1 MYLIYNILISFYGV
15 IVKLVSLFN
24 PKAKQWVD
32 GRKNL
37 LQSISE
43 NINPNDK
50 PIWFHAASL
59 GEFEQGRPIIEEVKK
74 QYPNKKILLTFY
86 SPSGYEVRKDYDGAD
101 WIYYLPLDTKSN
113 SDKFVELVNPCMAI
127 FIKYEFWPNIIKSLH
142 KAKVKT
148 IVISAIFRE
157 DQIFFKSYGG
167 WMRKSLMKFSKF
179 FVQDDNSVKLLK
191 SIGINSVEKSG
202 DTRFDRV
209 MDILK
214 NDNTV
219 DFIEEFKADKKLL
232 VCGSTWPDDDKIL
245 IDYINN
251 KSDDVKV
258 VLAPHNINADY
269 NKKLS
274 EKINKTIVLFSDMQG
289 KDLSKYDIFILDTV
303 GLLTKVYSYADVA
316 YVGGGFGKEGIH
328 NILEPAVFSIPVIT
342 GPIFHQFKEAVD
354 LNEKGGMIV
363 VNNAEEFKSEMGDF
377 YAGKNLEVGKIAFNY
392 IKENSGA
399 QDLILKYISE
409 ILNHKGH

>member
-1 MYLIYNILISFYGV
+1 MYLIYNLLISLYGGV
-15 IVKLVSLFN
+15 VKLVALFN
-24 PKAKQWVD
+24 PKAKLWVD
-32 GRKNL
+32 GRRNVL
-37 LQSISE
+37 ESIAE

-74 QYPNKKILLTFY
+74 KYPGKKILLTFY

-101 WIYYLPLDTKSN
+101 WIYYLPLDTKSK
-113 SDKFVELVNPCMAI
+113 SDKFVELVNPSMAI

-142 KAKVKT
+142 TARVNT

-157 DQIFFKSYGG
+157 DQVFFKSYGG
-167 WMRKSLMKFSKF
+167 WMRKSLKKFSKF
-179 FVQDDNSVKLLK
+179 FVQDDNSVKLLN
-191 SIGINSVEKSG
+191 SIGIDNVEKSG

-214 NDNTV
+214 NDNSV
-219 DFIEEFKADKKLL
+219 DFINEFKNKSKLL
-232 VCGSTWPDDDKIL
+232 VAGSTWPDDDKIL
-245 IDYINN
+245 LEYIN
-251 KSDDVKV
+251 KKHDGTKV
-258 VLAPHNINADY
+258 VIAPHNIHSDYNQKLIDKITKKTILFSEMEGKNLADY
-269 NKKLS
+269 D
-274 EKINKTIVLFSDMQG
+274 V
-289 KDLSKYDIFILDTV
+289 FILDTV

-354 LNEKGGMIV
+354 LDKIGGTIIV
-363 VNNAEEFKSEMGDF
+363 NSTSEFISEMNKFELGE
-377 YAGKNLEVGKIAFNY
+377 NLEVGKIAFNY
-392 IKENSGA
+392 IEDNSGA
-399 QDLILKYISE
+399 QDKILEYISKD
-409 ILNHKGH
+409 L